1 MYRVFL
7 PSEMTKTEAI
17 AKLKQNTRVRNNAT
31 GEHSRVSVA
40 PDRKKSS
47 GQFGV
52 GDDTKRNQK
61 PSAWTID
68 EEENTIL
75 DASDSDDLESD
86 ASLDLESDASADL
99 ESDASLDLESDDDVY
114 SVETKENVG
123 TVGNTDDI
131 TTAQKQAMTELK
143 QIQKGEMDTLM
154 AKLNED
160 SQAEIDK
167 LEKKHKEAIAKLQR
181 LHRQQTSTKKRSEV
195 QERHR
200 VEMQQ
205 LKRKHNTEVTDL
217 EKTQL
222 SELKRFDALSVKE
235 ETDV

>member
-86 ASLDLESDASADL
+86 ASADL
-99 ESDASLDLESDDDVY
+99 ESDASLDLESDDDV
-114 SVETKENVG
+114 SSGETKENVG
-123 TVGNTDDI
+123 TVGNTDDL

-222 SELKRFDALSVKE
+222 AELKRFDALSVKE

>member
-86 ASLDLESDASADL
+86 ASADL
-99 ESDASLDLESDDDVY
+99 ESDASLDLESDDDV
-114 SVETKENVG
+114 SSGETKENVG
-123 TVGNTDDI
+123 TVRNTDDL

-222 SELKRFDALSVKE
+222 AELKRFDALSVKE

>member
-17 AKLKQNTRVRNNAT
+17 AKLQQNTRVRNNAT

-75 DASDSDDLESD
+75 DASDSD
-86 ASLDLESDASADL
+86 DLESDASADL